1 MTGPEG
7 EPAGGPPATRWE
19 RIADT
24 RETPY
29 VQNFTASL
37 DAGEDVDG
45 EARLAD
51 VLLPRG
57 GRVLDLGSGIGRVAD
72 ALRRRGHDVTAVE
85 KDPALVAISRER
97 FPEVPVLQAD
107 LLEVSPRRLVEAG
120 RPAAY
125 DLVVAVGNV
134 LVYLA
139 EDTEGAALRAAASV
153 LAEDGRV
160 LVGFH
165 PVDGPEH
172 SRDYAPAE
180 LTAHAAEAGLVVQQ
194 VFGGYDLAPPAD
206 DYVVAVLVPG
216 AADGPAR

>member
-1 MTGPEG
+1 MSAHED
-7 EPAGGPPATRWE
+7 AGTPPATRWE

-29 VQNFTASL
+29 VQRFTASL

-51 VLLPRG
+51 VLLPRD
-57 GRVLDLGSGIGRVAD
+57 GRVLDAGSGIGRVAE

-85 KDPALVAISRER
+85 KDPALVAISRAR
-97 FPEVPVLQAD
+97 FPEVAVVEAD
-107 LLEVSPRRLVEAG
+107 VLEVSPSALVAAG
-120 RPAAY
+120 RPSAY

-139 EDTEGAALRAAASV
+139 EDTEVRALQAMASV
-153 LAEDGRV
+153 LAPGGRV

-172 SRDYAPAE
+172 AQDYPPERLRADAR
-180 LTAHAAEAGLVVQQ
+180 EAGLEVQHL
-194 VFGGYDLAPPAD
+194 FGSYDLAPPARE
-206 DYVVAVLVPG
+206 YVVAVLG
-216 AADGPAR
+216 RPAS

>member
-1 MTGPEG
+1 MSTPE
-7 EPAGGPPATRWE
+7 PPTTRWE

-29 VQNFTASL
+29 VVRFTASL
-37 DAGEDVDG
+37 DNGEDVDG

-97 FPEVPVLQAD
+97 FPGVPVLECD
-107 LLEVSPRRLVEAG
+107 LLEVSPQRLVAAG
-120 RPAAY
+120 RPSAY

-139 EDTEGAALRAAASV
+139 EDTEVAALRAAASV
-153 LAEDGRV
+153 LAPEGRV

-172 SRDYAPAE
+172 AQDYSPDRLRADAR
-180 LTAHAAEAGLVVQQ
+180 EAGLEVRQL
-194 VFGGYDLAPPAD
+194 FGSYDLAPPARE
-206 DYVVAVLVPG
+206 YVVAVLAPVTTP
-216 AADGPAR
+216 